1 MTRASSSSFSK
12 PCAAAAFCVA
22 MALPFAA
29 AAQHTNNPPPRKG
42 TVMNGVERGSDAA
55 ARGVTRADNATR
67 RGVAN
72 VSERASRPVR
82 NVGESIGRKLPGG
95 SRHPA
100 PPPVGPQSTT
110 PSPG

>member
-1 MTRASSSSFSK
+1 MTRAFFSK
-12 PCAAAAFCVA
+12 VHVATALGLTLALAA
-22 MALPFAA
+22 PFGA
-29 AAQHTNNPPPRKG
+29 AAQNNDRPPARKG
-42 TVMNGVERGSDAA
+42 TVMSGAERGSDAA
-55 ARGVTRADNATR
+55 SRGVNRADNATR

-95 SRHPA
+95 TRHPA
-100 PPPVGPQSTT
+100 PPAIGPQSTQ

>member
-1 MTRASSSSFSK
+1 MTRNASTRT
-12 PCAAAAFCVA
+12 CAAAAFCMA
-22 MALPFAA
+22 LALPFAA
-29 AAQHTNNPPPRKG
+29 NAQQGDNPPPRKG

-55 ARGVTRADNATR
+55 ARGVNRADNATR
-67 RGVAN
+67 RGVGN

-95 SRHPA
+95 TRHPA
-100 PPPVGPQSTT
+100 APAIGPQSTT

>member
-1 MTRASSSSFSK
+1 MTRTSSSK
-12 PCAAAAFCVA
+12 CAAAAVCMA
-22 MALPFAA
+22 LALPFAA
-29 AAQHTNNPPPRKG
+29 MAQHSDNPPPRKG
-42 TVMNGVERGSDAA
+42 TVMNGVERGSAA
-55 ARGVTRADNATR
+55 ATRGVNRADNATR

>member
-1 MTRASSSSFSK
+1 MTRTYLSK
-12 PCAAAAFCVA
+12 GCAAAALCMA
-22 MALPFAA
+22 MALSFAA
-29 AAQHTNNPPPRKG
+29 MAQHTDSPPPRKG
-42 TVMNGVERGSDAA
+42 TVMNGAERGSHAA
-55 ARGVTRADNATR
+55 GRGVTRADNATR

>member
-1 MTRASSSSFSK
+1 MT
-12 PCAAAAFCVA
+12 AALCLALAAPFGA
-22 MALPFAA
+22 MAQGADA
-29 AAQHTNNPPPRKG
+29 PPREGK
-42 TVMNGVERGSDAA
+42 VMGGVERGSNAA

-67 RGVAN
+67 RGVSS

-95 SRHPA
+95 TRHPA
-100 PPPVGPQSTT
+100 PPAVGPQSTT

>member
-1 MTRASSSSFSK
+1 MTRPDFSK
-12 PCAAAAFCVA
+12 GCAVAALWI
-22 MALPFAA
+22 ALAAPFAA
-29 AAQHTNNPPPRKG
+29 MAQHSDNPPPRKG
-42 TVMNGVERGSDAA
+42 TVMNGVERGSHAA
-55 ARGVTRADNATR
+55 SRGVHRADNATR

-95 SRHPA
+95 TRHPA
-100 PPPVGPQSTT
+100 PPPIGPQSTT

>member
-1 MTRASSSSFSK
+1 MNRTFSSSGG
-12 PCAAAAFCVA
+12 AAAFLCAALAMPLGA
-22 MALPFAA
+22 MA
-29 AAQHTNNPPPRKG
+29 QG
-42 TVMNGVERGSDAA
+42 TVMKGVERGSDAA
-55 ARGVTRADNATR
+55 SRGVNRADNATR

-95 SRHPA
+95 TRHPA
-100 PPPVGPQSTT
+100 PPAVGPQSTT